1 MLQILPTTMA
11 EYGPD
16 ESSTDSACRPS
27 PPIYDAHTALEL
39 RSQYTEHVRDWATS
53 EKILSERP
61 SELSVIAVMGA
72 TRSGK
77 LAFGTVKMGHNLSSC
92 KCSQQFRHPGL

>member
-1 MLQILPTTMA
+1 MGQTSHPQILLADQVLPYTMPTQLLK
-11 EYGPD
+11 
-16 ESSTDSACRPS
+16 
-27 PPIYDAHTALEL
+27 I
-39 RSQYTEHVRDWATS
+39 RSQYTEHARDWATS

>member
-1 MLQILPTTMA
+1 MLQIHPTTMA

-16 ESSTDSACRPS
+16 ESSTDSAWRPS

-39 RSQYTEHVRDWATS
+39 RSQYTEHARDWATS

-61 SELSVIAVMGA
+61 SELSVIAGMGVHA
-72 TRSGK
+72 YIK
-77 LAFGTVKMGHNLSSC
+77 LGSWHFEIEFSNMEVENEGREL
-92 KCSQQFRHPGL
+92 Q